1 MTDTTLSSS
10 TSTQPAL
17 GPLERAQTSL
27 NAMVLQM
34 GLFAELQKTRADGNL
49 TPDLE
54 MQFANVFAATVEP
67 ASA

>member
-1 MTDTTLSSS
+1 
-10 TSTQPAL
+10 
-17 GPLERAQTSL
+17 
-27 NAMVLQM
+27 MVLQM
-34 GLFAELQKTRADGNL
+34 GLFAEMQKTRADGNM

>member
-1 MTDTTLSSS
+1 MTDTTLSSPAS
-10 TSTQPAL
+10 AQPAL

-49 TPDLE
+49 TPELE
-54 MQFANVFAATVEP
+54 TQFASVFAATVEP

>member
-1 MTDTTLSSS
+1 
-10 TSTQPAL
+10 
-17 GPLERAQTSL
+17 
-27 NAMVLQM
+27 MVLQM
-34 GLFAELQKTRADGNL
+34 GLFAELQKTRADGNM